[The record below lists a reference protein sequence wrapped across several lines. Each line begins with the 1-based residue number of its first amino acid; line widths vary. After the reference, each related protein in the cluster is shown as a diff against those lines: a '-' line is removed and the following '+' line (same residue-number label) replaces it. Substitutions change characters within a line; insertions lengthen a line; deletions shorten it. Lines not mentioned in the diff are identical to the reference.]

1 MAEKLLSLFSTESP
15 SNFITHLAEN
25 LGKDTDEN
33 VKKLIH
39 TAVMYDG
46 ISAFLQSVVL
56 GEERDIQRA
65 SGTAYSSDAV
75 TLSTLHGSKGLEFPV
90 VFLCGVN
97 DGTIPLEAASGAAD
111 IAEERRL
118 FYVGMT
124 RAMDE
129 LILSSFGKPSA
140 FLADIPE
147 NFTEKAEQNTPAKP
161 IGRQMSLF

>member
-1 MAEKLLSLFSTESP
+1 MRKEA
-15 SNFITHLAEN
+15 
-25 LGKDTDEN
+25 DEN
-33 VKKLIH
+33 VKKLIN
-39 TAVMYDG
+39 TAVMYDEV
-46 ISAFLQSVVL
+46 SAFLQSVVL

-65 SGTAYSSDAV
+65 SGNVYVSDAV
-75 TLSTLHGSKGLEFPV
+75 TLSTLHGSKGLEFPA

-97 DGTIPLEAASGAAD
+97 DGTIPLETASGAAD

-129 LILSSFGKPSA
+129 LILSFFGKPSA

-147 NFTEKAEQNTPAKP
+147 DLTEQTEQNAPEIP
-161 IGRQMSLF
+161 SGRQMSLF